1 MKNKVL
7 NKIKELIPLIIFLGI
22 IAALC
27 YSIYYSTKLEEQI
40 WERDR
45 TIQELSFR
53 SKLVEDYF
61 DIKYN
66 PDDSTTSYILKDSI
80 KDRFTTIQTEY
91 KYIEVDQETR
101 IRQGDALLT
110 LDDLII
116 KYNALLGERND
127 IIQKYNSL
135 VNETNTIAKENR
147 EIKEEKRGLNTALQL
162 IEKRYK
168 ISYNISVD
176 SNMIITSLKNTEMVD
191 SALMILPY
199 YRDKIE
205 RELDGTWIITR

>member
-27 YSIYYSTKLEEQI
+27 YSIYYSTQLEEQI

>member
-27 YSIYYSTKLEEQI
+27 YSIYYSIKLEEQI

-61 DIKYN
+61 DIQYC
-66 PDDSTTSYILKDSI
+66 PDDSTTSYTLKDSI
-80 KDRFTTIQTEY
+80 RNRFSEAY
-91 KYIEVDQETR
+91 MNRNNVL
-101 IRQGDALLT
+101 QGNYESLA
-110 LDDLII
+110 
-116 KYNALLGERND
+116 NE
-127 IIQKYNSL
+127 YNSL
-135 VNETNTIAKENR
+135 IHDHNEIVDEFNSMVAETNSLIRENMR
-147 EIKEEKRGLNTALQL
+147 IKEEKRNLEEVLGM
-162 IEKRYK
+162 IEKKYK
-168 ISYNISVD
+168 LTYDISVE
-176 SNMIITSLKNTEMVD
+176 SKTIRISLKNTDMVD
-191 SALMILPY
+191 SAMVLLPF

-205 RELDGTWIITR
+205 RKPDGLWIVTH